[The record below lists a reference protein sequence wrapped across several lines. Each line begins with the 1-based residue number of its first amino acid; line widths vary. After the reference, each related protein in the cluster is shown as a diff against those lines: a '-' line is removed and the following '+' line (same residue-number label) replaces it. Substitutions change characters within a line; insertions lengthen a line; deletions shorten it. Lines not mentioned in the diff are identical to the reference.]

1 MPKPSNF
8 HLTQTGEAIVRR
20 FQGKWHG
27 TQGMCRCPAHD
38 DRTPSLSVT
47 LGARAVLFHCF
58 AGCTNEAVLRALS
71 DQGIRITQLFDGPSR
86 VHGPPVEPTIT
97 TSRNAV
103 RLWQEAY
110 PLSGSTADQYLQ
122 LRGNATTTPEIRFH
136 PRTPLGP
143 KSSVQ
148 FLPAMLAAV
157 RSDAGIIAVH
167 RTFIDPATA
176 TVASVDGPKRAL
188 GRLGT
193 GAVRLGWPFDG
204 KLGLAE
210 GIETALSATQIFGI
224 PCWAT
229 LGNERFGKVA
239 IPDSVTE
246 LHLFIDADK
255 GGSLAETRAR
265 AAHRRSGRTIFTHCP
280 PIGGQ
285 DWNDV
290 LMAAATHDASNPSG
304 GEGGWGG

>member
-1 MPKPSNF
+1 MPLTAHKP
-8 HLTQTGEAIVRR
+8 TQATLDLVRALNGR
-20 FQGKWHG
+20 WHG
-27 TQGMCRCPAHD
+27 DCAICRCPAHD
-38 DRTPSLSVT
+38 DQTPSLSIRQGDRTILVT
-47 LGARAVLFHCF
+47 CF
-58 AGCTNEAVLRALS
+58 AGCDRRSIMRELR
-71 DQGIRITQLFDGPSR
+71 RIPLRS
-86 VHGPPVEPTIT
+86 HAPPLKFEPP
-97 TSRNAV
+97 REGNWL
-103 RLWQEAY
+103 RLWREAQH
-110 PLSGSTADQYLQ
+110 LEGTIGGRYLAARN
-122 LRGNATTTPEIRFH
+122 LAILPPELRFH
-136 PRTPLGP
+136 PRCPLYP
-143 KSSVQ
+143 RPLTV
-148 FLPAMLAAV
+148 FYPAIVGAV
-157 RSDAGIIAVH
+157 RSNDALVAIH
-167 RTFIDPATA
+167 RTFLDPDTDR
-176 TVASVDGPKRAL
+176 VAKVDTPKRAL
-188 GRLGT
+188 GHLGE
-193 GAVRLGWPFDG
+193 GAVRLGG
-204 KLGLAE
+204 AVASRLGLAE